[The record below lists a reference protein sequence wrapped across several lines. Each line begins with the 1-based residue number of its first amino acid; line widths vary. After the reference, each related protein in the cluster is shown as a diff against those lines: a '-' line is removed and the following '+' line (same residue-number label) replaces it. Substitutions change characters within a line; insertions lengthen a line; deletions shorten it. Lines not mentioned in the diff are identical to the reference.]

1 MKNGNL
7 LVSTHHVLGDP
18 NFHRTVILL
27 AKSEK
32 NGSIGFIL
40 NKKLQYNLDD
50 VVKNI
55 DINFPLYYG
64 GPVESDSLFYV
75 HNIGNSISGSIS
87 IKDSLYWNGDFNIII
102 DLIKKE
108 KINNNNIRFFLGYS
122 GWEKAQLEQE
132 FKEKSWEL
140 FDFDPTSDILKSNP
154 SKMWKECLDTIGGD
168 YLIWSN
174 SPSNPQMN

>member
-32 NGSIGFIL
+32 KGSIGFIL

-50 VVKNI
+50 VLNNI

-64 GPVESDSLFYV
+64 GPVEPDNLFYV
-75 HNIGNSISGSIS
+75 HNMGKAISGSIS

-102 DLIKKE
+102 DLIKKG
-108 KINNNNIRFFLGYS
+108 KIDNNNIRFFLGYS
-122 GWEKAQLEQE
+122 GWEKTQLEQE

-140 FDFDPTSDILKSNP
+140 FDFKPTSDIFKSNP
-154 SKMWKECLDTIGGD
+154 SKMWKRCLDTIGGD

-174 SPSNPQMN
+174 SPNNPQMN